1 MKAPPLAVAPETSL
15 YAPVKRFLER
25 LGFEVKGE
33 VGGCDLLALSAGE
46 PPVVVICELK
56 RAFNLELVLQGVDRA
71 TACDEVWLAARL
83 SPRGKGRESDARF
96 RGLCR
101 RLGFGLLGVDAADR
115 VHVLLGPDAPMP
127 RRDPRRRSRLVAEHR
142 RRRGDPA
149 VGGGSRVPVMTAYR
163 QEAIACARMLQA
175 AGQLAPRD
183 LAAASPRAAA
193 ILQRNVYGWF
203 VRIERGRYE
212 ITAAGVAALARYDDA
227 GG

>member
-1 MKAPPLAVAPETSL
+1 M
-15 YAPVKRFLER
+15 
-25 LGFEVKGE
+25 
-33 VGGCDLLALSAGE
+33 
-46 PPVVVICELK
+46 
-56 RAFNLELVLQGVDRA
+56 
-71 TACDEVWLAARL
+71 
-83 SPRGKGRESDARF
+83 
-96 RGLCR
+96 
-101 RLGFGLLGVDAADR
+101 
-115 VHVLLGPDAPMP
+115 
-127 RRDPRRRSRLVAEHR
+127 
-142 RRRGDPA
+142 
-149 VGGGSRVPVMTAYR
+149 PVMTAYR